1 MANHQMPVMRRRR
14 IGLTLRK
21 MREQEG
27 FTLEQV
33 ALKMECSPSKISRI
47 ETGHSSVNMRDV
59 RDLLEIY
66 GVTGQTAKDVMD
78 MARDARRHEKERSWW
93 HPYSNVLVSA
103 YVGNENAA
111 SRIRTYEHQVIPGLL
126 QTQDYALALFKAANP
141 SAGPEEISER
151 LRVRMGR
158 QSLITRTDDPI
169 RFEVVLDEAALSR
182 PVGGDEVMR
191 EQLKQLCATAS
202 MPNVVIQMLPFE
214 AGAHAA
220 MEGTFA
226 ILDFPESD
234 GTSLVYAENATGGL
248 FLDKEREL
256 QLYLEMFARIQEAAL
271 SEKDSR
277 QRIALLAEEPT
288 WKRNWDPTRDTTST

>member
-1 MANHQMPVMRRRR
+1 M
-14 IGLTLRK
+14 
-21 MREQEG
+21 
-27 FTLEQV
+27 TLEQV
-33 ALKMECSPSKISRI
+33 AQQMDCSTSKISRI

-66 GVTGQTAKDVMD
+66 GVKGQTAKDLME
-78 MARDARRHEKERSWW
+78 MARDARKHEKERSWW
-93 HPYSNVLVSA
+93 HPFSNVLVSA
-103 YVGNENAA
+103 YVGNENVAN
-111 SRIRTYEHQVIPGLL
+111 RIRTYEHQVIPGLL
-126 QTQDYALALFKAANP
+126 QTEDYARALFVAANP
-141 SAGPEEISER
+141 SASPEEISER

-158 QSLITRTDDPI
+158 QSLVTRTDDPI

-182 PVGGDEVMR
+182 PVGGDKVMR
-191 EQLKQLCATAS
+191 HQLKQLCAAGQ
-202 MPNVVIQMLPFE
+202 MHNVTIQMLPFG

-234 GTSLVYAENATGGL
+234 GSSLVYAENATGGL

-256 QLYLEMFARIQEAAL
+256 QLYLDIFDRIHKAAL
-271 SEKDSR
+271 SEHESL